1 MRTDSKINVRNELIM
16 REIIIQC
23 DKLRGRLF
31 NEKEML
37 LYKIWFAEYMKDT
50 LAIYMKSIYAENIQ
64 WLSLA
69 TNNAS
74 FGNWISQHMQFKEH
88 GNYEKYESENITVFE
103 RRPLGQYMSCN
114 QLIVLL
120 VDYFPSL
127 YMLDAVSSDI
137 ADIHDQISHWSVFIQ
152 TYQGDL
158 PSGIALPVNLA
169 GH

>member
-1 MRTDSKINVRNELIM
+1 M
-16 REIIIQC
+16 QC

-69 TNNAS
+69 TIDAS

-88 GNYEKYESENITVFE
+88 GNYEKYESENIASA
-103 RRPLGQYMSCN
+103 PCCCPM
-114 QLIVLL
+114 
-120 VDYFPSL
+120 
-127 YMLDAVSSDI
+127 MLPKRDD
-137 ADIHDQISHWSVFIQ
+137 
-152 TYQGDL
+152 T
-158 PSGIALPVNLA
+158 PVTP
-169 GH
+169 

>member
-1 MRTDSKINVRNELIM
+1 M
-16 REIIIQC
+16 
-23 DKLRGRLF
+23 F
-31 NEKEML
+31 NEKEMV
-37 LYKIWFAEYMKDT
+37 LYKMWFAEYMKDT

-69 TNNAS
+69 TINES
-74 FGNWISQHMQFKEH
+74 FGNWISQHIFKEH

-120 VDYFPSL
+120 IDYFPSL

-137 ADIHDQISHWSVFIQ
+137 ADNHDQISPWSVFVQ
-152 TYQGDL
+152 TSQCDRR
-158 PSGIALPVNLA
+158 
-169 GH
+169 